1 MKTLIRSMLL
11 TATVI
16 LTVASPQQLPR
27 SNAQSIQRD
36 PPQTIELSAQIGQ
49 DPLEFSQTLT
59 EKTTLNC
66 DATPATANWVFSLAQ
81 PVPYLRFTIHS
92 EGEPILIIEGP
103 GGRFCVLADNY
114 SGDNPEISG
123 LWDAGTY
130 NVYVGNR
137 TPGDYSYT
145 LQISQQPN

>member
-11 TATVI
+11 SSTVI
-16 LTVASPQQLPR
+16 LSLALPQLAR

-36 PPQTIELSAQIGQ
+36 PPETIELAAQISP
-49 DPLEFSQTLT
+49 DPLELTQTLT
-59 EKTTLNC
+59 EQTALNC
-66 DATPATANWVFSLAQ
+66 DSTPVNANWVISLAQ
-81 PVPYLRFTIHS
+81 PVPYLRFTIQS

-130 NVYVGNR
+130 NVYIGNR

>member
-1 MKTLIRSMLL
+1 MKILIRSMLL
-11 TATVI
+11 TATTI
-16 LTVASPQQLPR
+16 LSLSLPQVAR
-27 SNAQSIQRD
+27 SNPESINSA
-36 PPQTIELSAQIGQ
+36 PPKTIEFANPIPQEPWKLT
-49 DPLEFSQTLT
+49 QTLT
-59 EKTTLNC
+59 GESTLNC
-66 DATPATANWVFSLAQ
+66 DANPAIANWVIEMTQ
-81 PVPYLRFTIHS
+81 PFPYLRFSIES

-114 SGDNPEISG
+114 SGNHPEISG

-130 NVYVGNR
+130 NIYIGNR

>member
-1 MKTLIRSMLL
+1 MKALIRKMLL
-11 TATVI
+11 TTTVI
-16 LTVASPQQLPR
+16 LSLALPQVAR
-27 SNAQSIQRD
+27 SNPESIQRD
-36 PPQTIELSAQIGQ
+36 PPQIIELAAQIPQ
-49 DPLEFSQTLT
+49 DPLEFTQTLT
-59 EKTTLNC
+59 GETTLNC
-66 DATPATANWVFSLAQ
+66 DSTPAIANWVISLTQ
-81 PVPYLRFTIHS
+81 PIPYLRFSIQS

-130 NVYVGNR
+130 NIYVGNR
-137 TPGDYSYT
+137 TPGNYSYT